1 VVNNRVKR
9 RGSGS
14 DNKIKDMM
22 VAMSRIGVLEM
33 GWCRYQSLFG
43 CSVLVSK
50 IIGVFGYCEVVG
62 RFAPPQGS
70 RNVC

>member
-22 VAMSRIGVLEM
+22 IAMSRKESMLSEID
-33 GWCRYQSLFG
+33 RIKS
-43 CSVLVSK
+43 S
-50 IIGVFGYCEVVG
+50 
-62 RFAPPQGS
+62 
-70 RNVC
+70 

>member
-22 VAMSRIGVLEM
+22 VAMSRKGNMLSEIG
-33 GWCRYQSLFG
+33 RIKNS
-43 CSVLVSK
+43 
-50 IIGVFGYCEVVG
+50 
-62 RFAPPQGS
+62 
-70 RNVC
+70 

>member
-22 VAMSRIGVLEM
+22 VAMNVTQTIQKDIIVNEM
-33 GWCRYQSLFG
+33 FESMREQINLMKS
-43 CSVLVSK
+43 S
-50 IIGVFGYCEVVG
+50 
-62 RFAPPQGS
+62 
-70 RNVC
+70 